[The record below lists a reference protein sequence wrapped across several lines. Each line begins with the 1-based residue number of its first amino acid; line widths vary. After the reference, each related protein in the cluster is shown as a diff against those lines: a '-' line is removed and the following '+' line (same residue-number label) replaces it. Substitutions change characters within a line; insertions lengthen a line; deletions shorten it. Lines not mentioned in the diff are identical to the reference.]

1 MLDPRQTSRPQAPD
15 RGVPP
20 IILVIDD
27 HQDTLDAYSALLSAE
42 GYWVATAST
51 ALEGIAYAQDVRP
64 DAVVTDL
71 GLPGPRDGVDLIR
84 ALQAHPTLKQTPIVA
99 VTGREPREVPSMAGV
114 QVSALLVK
122 PVSSRALL
130 ERVAAAIDQ
139 SAARRRDDRD
149 DGR

>member
-1 MLDPRQTSRPQAPD
+1 MLDPRETPRPQAPD

-27 HQDTLDAYSALLSAE
+27 HQDTLDAYSALLSAQ
-42 GYWVATAST
+42 GYWVATAAT

-99 VTGREPREVPSMAGV
+99 VTGREPRDVPSMSGV

-130 ERVAAAIDQ
+130 ERVAAAIEQ
-139 SAARRRDDRD
+139 GAAHRRDGRD